1 MASLG
6 VPNYVVTEHAP
17 FEMKRRALS
26 ESMLRQVLSSPEQ
39 RIDMRPGRVILQ
51 SRFGVGQP
59 VKLQLLRVI
68 VDIDRETA
76 EVVITYRTNKIS
88 KYWRP
93 EP

>member
-1 MASLG
+1 
-6 VPNYVVTEHAP
+6 
-17 FEMKRRALS
+17 MKRRALS